1 MRDHLKG
8 LIGGLALVAVTA
20 TGGVGGVGVGGVG
33 VGGVNDVWAA
43 RLNAPTSATPAAG
56 LRVGLNALLSEH
68 VYLASAA
75 TNAALGG
82 RQPEFEAA
90 AAALDANSV
99 DVARAIGSVYGP
111 DAEKAFLPLWRKHI
125 GMVVDYTVGAATQD
139 RAKQQKAVNDLVAY
153 TQDFGAFL
161 SGANPNLPK
170 TVVADLVQHHV
181 LTLKAV
187 IDAQAARDQD
197 RAFTALRAGAG
208 HMQMIADPL
217 AGAIVKQFPDKIAG
231 ASETPAAALRTAL
244 NLALRE
250 HVYLAAAATNAALG
264 GREPEFKAAAGAL
277 DANSV
282 AIAKAIGSVYG
293 PDAERAFLPLWRKH
307 IGMVVDY
314 TVGKATGDR
323 AKQDRAVTELVAYT
337 QDFGAFLAGA
347 NPNLPK
353 AVVADLVKHHV
364 VTLKD
369 VIDAQAAKDPARAF
383 MAGRTGAAHMQMIA
397 DPLAEA
403 IVTQFPD
410 RF

>member
-1 MRDHLKG
+1 MKRTVIR
-8 LIGGLALVAVTA
+8 LIGGLALAAATA
-20 TGGVGGVGVGGVG
+20 MGVGP
-33 VGGVNDVWAA
+33 VWAA
-43 RLNAPTSATPAAG
+43 RLNPPTSSTPAAG

-68 VYLASAA
+68 VYLAAAA

-99 DVARAIGSVYGP
+99 DVAKAIGSVYGTE
-111 DAEKAFLPLWRKHI
+111 AEQAFLPLWRKHI
-125 GMVVDYTVGAATQD
+125 GMVVDYTVGAATGD
-139 RAKQQKAVNDLVAY
+139 RAKQDKAVADLVGY
-153 TQDFGAFL
+153 TEDFGAFL
-161 SGANPNLPK
+161 QSANPNLPK
-170 TVVADLVQHHV
+170 PVVAGLVKHHV

-187 IDAQAARDQD
+187 IDAQAAKDQE
-197 RAFTALRAGAG
+197 RAFTALRTGAG

-217 AGAIVKQFPDKIAG
+217 AGAIVKQFPEKIAG
-231 ASETPAAALRTAL
+231 ATDTKAAGLRTML

-250 HVYLAAAATNAALG
+250 HVYLASAATGAALG
-264 GREPEFKAAAGAL
+264 GRDAEFKAAAGAL
-277 DANSV
+277 DANSAAV
-282 AIAKAIGSVYG
+282 AKAIGSVYG
-293 PDAERAFLPLWRKH
+293 PDAEKAFLPLWRKH

-323 AKQDRAVTELVAYT
+323 AKQDRAVSELVAYT

-347 NPNLPK
+347 NPNLPR

-364 VTLKD
+364 VALKD

-383 MAGRTGAAHMQMIA
+383 TAQRTGAAHMQMIA

-403 IVTQFPD
+403 IVTQFPE

>member
-1 MRDHLKG
+1 MTRTVIR
-8 LIGGLALVAVTA
+8 LIGGLALTAVTA
-20 TGGVGGVGVGGVG
+20 TGVGP
-33 VGGVNDVWAA
+33 VWAA
-43 RLNAPTSATPAAG
+43 RLNPPTSSTPAAE

-68 VYLASAA
+68 VYLAAAA

-82 RQPEFEAA
+82 RQTEFEAA

-99 DVARAIGSVYGP
+99 DVAKAIGSVYGP
-111 DAEKAFLPLWRKHI
+111 EAEKAFLPLWRRHI
-125 GMVVDYTVGAATQD
+125 GMVVDYTVGAATGA
-139 RAKQQKAVNDLVAY
+139 RAKQDKAVADLVGY

-161 SGANPNLPK
+161 QSANPNLPK
-170 TVVADLVQHHV
+170 PVVADLVKHHV

-187 IDAQAARDQD
+187 IDAQVAKDQD
-197 RAFTALRAGAG
+197 SAFTALRTGAG

-231 ASETPAAALRTAL
+231 ATDTKGAGLRTML

-250 HVYLAAAATNAALG
+250 HVYLASAATNAALG
-264 GREPEFKAAAGAL
+264 GRDAEFKAAASAL

-293 PDAERAFLPLWRKH
+293 PEAEKAFLPLWRRH

-314 TVGKATGDR
+314 TVGVASSDR
-323 AKQDRAVTELVAYT
+323 AKQDKAVSDLLGYT
-337 QDFGAFLAGA
+337 QDFGAFLQSA

-364 VTLKD
+364 VTLKE
-369 VIDAQAAKDPARAF
+369 VIDAQAAKDQRRAF
-383 MAGRTGAAHMQMIA
+383 TAERTGAGHMQMIA

-403 IVTQFPD
+403 IVKQFPGS
-410 RF
+410 F

>member
-1 MRDHLKG
+1 MRHILKR

-20 TGGVGGVGVGGVG
+20 TGVG
-33 VGGVNDVWAA
+33 DVRAA

-68 VYLASAA
+68 VYLAAAA
-75 TNAALGG
+75 TDAALAG

-90 AAALDANSV
+90 AAALDVNSV
-99 DVARAIGSVYGP
+99 DVAKAIGSVYGP

-125 GMVVDYTVGAATQD
+125 GMVVDYTVGGAAGDRARQD
-139 RAKQQKAVNDLVAY
+139 RAVDDLVGY

-170 TVVADLVQHHV
+170 SVVADLVKHHV

-187 IDAQAARDQD
+187 IDAQAAKDPD
-197 RAFTALRAGAG
+197 RAFTALRTGAA

-217 AGAIVKQFPDKIAG
+217 AGAIVRQFPDRIPG
-231 ASETPAAALRTAL
+231 ASDSPAAGLRTAL

-250 HVYLAAAATNAALG
+250 HVYLASAATRAALG
-264 GREPEFKAAAGAL
+264 RRDAEFKAAAGAL

-282 AIAKAIGSVYG
+282 AISKAIGSVYG
-293 PDAERAFLPLWRKH
+293 PDAEKAFLPLWRRH

-323 AKQDRAVTELVAYT
+323 AKQDRAVNELIGYT
-337 QDFGAFLAGA
+337 QDFGAFLSGA

-369 VIDAQAAKDPARAF
+369 VIDAQAANDQSRAF
-383 MAGRTGAAHMQMIA
+383 TAERTGAGHMQMIA

-403 IVTQFPD
+403 IVQQLPD

>member
-1 MRDHLKG
+1 MRHIMKQ
-8 LIGGLALVAVTA
+8 LIGGLVLVSVTA
-20 TGGVGGVGVGGVG
+20 TGVG
-33 VGGVNDVWAA
+33 DVWAA

-68 VYLASAA
+68 VYLAAAA
-75 TNAALGG
+75 TSASLGG

-125 GMVVDYTVGAATQD
+125 GMVVEYTVGVATGD
-139 RAKQQKAVNDLVAY
+139 RAKQEKAVNDLVGY

-170 TVVADLVQHHV
+170 SVVADLVKHHV

-187 IDAQAARDQD
+187 IDAQAAKDQE
-197 RAFTALRAGAG
+197 RAFTALRTGAG

-217 AGAIVKQFPDKIAG
+217 AGAIVKQFPDKIEG
-231 ASETPAAALRTAL
+231 ASDTPAAALRTTL

-250 HVYLAAAATNAALG
+250 HVYLASAATNAALG
-264 GREPEFKAAAGAL
+264 RRDAEFKAAAGAL

-282 AIAKAIGSVYG
+282 AISKAIGSVYG
-293 PDAERAFLPLWRKH
+293 ADAERAFLPLWRKH
-307 IGMVVDY
+307 IVMVVDY
-314 TVGKATGDR
+314 TVGLATKDQ
-323 AKQDRAVTELVAYT
+323 AKQDRAVSDLIGYT
-337 QDFGAFLAGA
+337 QDFGAFLSGA
-347 NPNLPK
+347 NPKLPK

-369 VIDAQAAKDPARAF
+369 VIDAQAAKDQGRAF
-383 MAGRTGAAHMQMIA
+383 TAERTGAGHMQMIA

-403 IVTQFPD
+403 IVQQFPD
-410 RF
+410 SF

>member
-1 MRDHLKG
+1 MRYPLKR
-8 LIGGLALVAVTA
+8 LIGSLALLAVTA
-20 TGGVGGVGVGGVG
+20 TGGVGGVSPA
-33 VGGVNDVWAA
+33 WAA
-43 RLNAPTSATPAAG
+43 RLNVPTSATPAAG

-68 VYLASAA
+68 VYLAAAA

-90 AAALDANSV
+90 AAALDANSA
-99 DVARAIGSVYGP
+99 DVAKAIGSVYGS
-111 DAEKAFLPLWRKHI
+111 DAQKAFLPLWRKHI
-125 GMVVDYTVGAATQD
+125 GMVVDYTAGAATQD
-139 RAKQQKAVNDLVAY
+139 RARQQKAVSDLVAY
-153 TQDFGAFL
+153 TQDLGAFL
-161 SGANPNLPK
+161 AGANPNLPK
-170 TVVADLVQHHV
+170 PVVAELVQHHV

-197 RAFTALRAGAG
+197 RAFTALRVGAG
-208 HMQMIADPL
+208 HMQTIADPL
-217 AGAIVKQFPDKIAG
+217 AGAIVKQFPDRFAG
-231 ASETPAAALRTAL
+231 AAEAPAGALRTAL

-250 HVYLAAAATNAALG
+250 HVHLAAAATGAALG
-264 GREPEFKAAAGAL
+264 GRDAEFKAAAGAL

-282 AIAKAIGSVYG
+282 AVAKAIGSVYG
-293 PDAERAFLPLWRKH
+293 PDAEKAFLPLWRKH

-323 AKQDRAVTELVAYT
+323 AKQDRAVSELVAYT

-347 NPNLPK
+347 NPNLPR
-353 AVVADLVKHHV
+353 VVLADLVKHHV

-383 MAGRTGAAHMQMIA
+383 TAQRTGAAHMQMIA

-403 IVTQFPD
+403 IVTQFPE

>member
-1 MRDHLKG
+1 MTRTVIR
-8 LIGGLALVAVTA
+8 LIGGLALAAVTA
-20 TGGVGGVGVGGVG
+20 MGVSPL
-33 VGGVNDVWAA
+33 WAA
-43 RLNAPTSATPAAG
+43 PLNPPTSSTPAAG

-68 VYLASAA
+68 VYLAAAA

-99 DVARAIGSVYGP
+99 DVTKAIGSVYG
-111 DAEKAFLPLWRKHI
+111 AEAEQAFLPLWRKHI
-125 GMVVDYTVGAATQD
+125 GMVVDYTMGAATGD
-139 RAKQQKAVNDLVAY
+139 RAKQDKAVADLVGY

-161 SGANPNLPK
+161 QSANPHLPK
-170 TVVADLVQHHV
+170 PVVADLVKHHV

-187 IDAQAARDQD
+187 IDAQVAKDQE
-197 RAFTALRAGAG
+197 RAFAALRTGAG

-217 AGAIVKQFPDKIAG
+217 AGAIVKQFPEKIAG
-231 ASETPAAALRTAL
+231 ATDTKAAGLRTML

-250 HVYLAAAATNAALG
+250 HVYLASAATNAALG
-264 GREPEFKAAAGAL
+264 GRDAEFKAAASAL

-293 PDAERAFLPLWRKH
+293 AEAEQAFLPLWRKH

-314 TVGKATGDR
+314 TVGVASSDR
-323 AKQDRAVTELVAYT
+323 AKQDKAVSDLIGYT
-337 QDFGAFLAGA
+337 QDFGAFLQSA

-369 VIDAQAAKDPARAF
+369 VIDAQAAKDPRRAF
-383 MAGRTGAAHMQMIA
+383 AALRTGAGHMQMIA

-403 IVTQFPD
+403 IVKQFPD

>member
-1 MRDHLKG
+1 MRYPLKR
-8 LIGGLALVAVTA
+8 LIGSLALVAVTA
-20 TGGVGGVGVGGVG
+20 TGGVGGVSPA
-33 VGGVNDVWAA
+33 WAA
-43 RLNAPTSATPAAG
+43 RLNVPTSATPAAG

-68 VYLASAA
+68 VYLAAAA

-90 AAALDANSV
+90 AAALDANSA
-99 DVARAIGSVYGP
+99 DVAKAIGSVYGS

-125 GMVVDYTVGAATQD
+125 GMVVDYTAGAATQD
-139 RAKQQKAVNDLVAY
+139 RARQQKAVSDLVAY
-153 TQDFGAFL
+153 TQDLGAFL
-161 SGANPNLPK
+161 AGANPNLPK
-170 TVVADLVQHHV
+170 PVVAELVQHHV

-197 RAFTALRAGAG
+197 RAFTALRVGAG
-208 HMQMIADPL
+208 HMQTIADPL
-217 AGAIVKQFPDKIAG
+217 AGAIVKQFPDRFAG
-231 ASETPAAALRTAL
+231 AAEAPAGALRTAL

-250 HVYLAAAATNAALG
+250 HVHLAAAATGAALG
-264 GREPEFKAAAGAL
+264 GRDAEFKAAAGAL

-282 AIAKAIGSVYG
+282 AVAKAIGSVYG
-293 PDAERAFLPLWRKH
+293 PDAEKAFLPLWRKH

-323 AKQDRAVTELVAYT
+323 AKQDRAVSELVAYT

-347 NPNLPK
+347 NPNLPR

-383 MAGRTGAAHMQMIA
+383 TAQRTGAAHMQMIA

-403 IVTQFPD
+403 IVTQFPE

>member
-1 MRDHLKG
+1 MKRTMIR
-8 LIGGLALVAVTA
+8 LIGGLALTAVTA
-20 TGGVGGVGVGGVG
+20 MGVSPG
-33 VGGVNDVWAA
+33 WAA
-43 RLNAPTSATPAAG
+43 RLNPPTATTPAAG

-68 VYLASAA
+68 VYLAAAA
-75 TNAALGG
+75 TGAALGG

-99 DVARAIGSVYGP
+99 DVAKAIGSVYG
-111 DAEKAFLPLWRKHI
+111 AEAEQAFLPLWRKHI
-125 GMVVDYTVGAATQD
+125 GMVVDYTVGAATGD
-139 RAKQQKAVNDLVAY
+139 RARQDKAVGDLVGY

-161 SGANPNLPK
+161 QSANPNLPRP
-170 TVVADLVQHHV
+170 VVADLVKHHV

-187 IDAQAARDQD
+187 IDAQAAQDQE
-197 RAFTALRAGAG
+197 RAFTALRTGAG

-217 AGAIVKQFPDKIAG
+217 AGAIVKQFPEKIAG
-231 ASETPAAALRTAL
+231 ATDTKAAGLRTML

-250 HVYLAAAATNAALG
+250 HVYLASAATNAALG
-264 GREPEFKAAAGAL
+264 GRDAEFKAAASAL

-293 PDAERAFLPLWRKH
+293 PDAEQAFLPLWRKH

-314 TVGKATGDR
+314 TVGAATGDR
-323 AKQDRAVTELVAYT
+323 AKQDKAVSDLIGYT
-337 QDFGAFLAGA
+337 QDFGAFLQSA

-369 VIDAQAAKDPARAF
+369 VIDAQAAKDPRRAF
-383 MAGRTGAAHMQMIA
+383 TAERTGAGHMQMIA

-403 IVTQFPD
+403 IVKQFPD
-410 RF
+410 SF

>member
-1 MRDHLKG
+1 MRHILKR

-20 TGGVGGVGVGGVG
+20 LGVG
-33 VGGVNDVWAA
+33 DVWAA

-56 LRVGLNALLSEH
+56 LRLGLNALLSEH
-68 VYLASAA
+68 VYLAAAA

-125 GMVVDYTVGAATQD
+125 GMVVDYTVGVATGD
-139 RAKQQKAVNDLVAY
+139 RAKQDKAVNDLVGY

-170 TVVADLVQHHV
+170 SVVADLVKHHV

-187 IDAQAARDQD
+187 IDAQAAKDPE
-197 RAFTALRAGAG
+197 RAFTALRTGAG

-231 ASETPAAALRTAL
+231 ASDTPAVALRTSL

-250 HVYLAAAATNAALG
+250 HVYLASAATNAALG
-264 GREPEFKAAAGAL
+264 GRDAEFKAAAGAL

-282 AIAKAIGSVYG
+282 AISKAIGSVYG
-293 PDAERAFLPLWRKH
+293 ADAEKAFLPLWRKH

-314 TVGKATGDR
+314 TVGKATQDQ
-323 AKQDRAVTELVAYT
+323 AKQDRAVGDLIGYT
-337 QDFGAFLAGA
+337 QDFGAFLSGA
-347 NPNLPK
+347 SPNLPK
-353 AVVADLVKHHV
+353 EVVADLVKHHV

-369 VIDAQAAKDPARAF
+369 VIDAQAAKDQGRAF
-383 MAGRTGAAHMQMIA
+383 MAERTGAGHMQMIA

-403 IVTQFPD
+403 IVQQFPD
-410 RF
+410 SF

>member
-1 MRDHLKG
+1 MNRTVMG
-8 LIGGLALVAVTA
+8 LIGGLALTAVIA
-20 TGGVGGVGVGGVG
+20 TGVAEVR
-33 VGGVNDVWAA
+33 AA
-43 RLNAPTSATPAAG
+43 RLNPPTSATPAAG

-68 VYLASAA
+68 VYLAAAA

-82 RQPEFEAA
+82 REPEFKAA

-111 DAEKAFLPLWRKHI
+111 EAEKAFLPLWRRHI
-125 GMVVDYTVGAATQD
+125 GMVVDYTVGAAGGD
-139 RAKQQKAVNDLVAY
+139 RAKQDRAVSDLVGY

-161 SGANPNLPK
+161 QSANPNLPK
-170 TVVADLVQHHV
+170 AVVADLVKHHV

-187 IDAQAARDQD
+187 IDAQVAKDQD
-197 RAFTALRAGAG
+197 RAFTALRTGAG

-217 AGAIVKQFPDKIAG
+217 AGAIVKQFPDRISG
-231 ASETPAAALRTAL
+231 ATETPAATLRTAL

-282 AIAKAIGSVYG
+282 AIAKVIGSVYG
-293 PDAERAFLPLWRKH
+293 PEAEKAFLPLWRKH

-314 TVGKATGDR
+314 TVGAATTDR
-323 AKQDRAVTELVAYT
+323 DKQERAVSDLVGYT
-337 QDFGAFLAGA
+337 QDFGAFLSAA
-347 NPNLPK
+347 NPYLPK

-369 VIDAQAAKDPARAF
+369 VINAQAAKDPGRAF
-383 MAGRTGAAHMQMIA
+383 TALRTGAGHMQMIA

-403 IVTQFPD
+403 IVTQFQD
-410 RF
+410 KF